1 MSKMIDGPEAWVIR
15 EWLKEDSNCWI
26 AIATAFLQR
35 YDRDIAIRKI
45 SVALQYLLRDG
56 PPAPTTLGGRL
67 FRAGVRRINYDLLAL
82 ELVLATEA
90 VQCSHA

>member
-1 MSKMIDGPEAWVIR
+1 MSKINPNPEALVNR
-15 EWLKEDSNCWI
+15 EWLREDTNCWI

-35 YDRDIAIRKI
+35 YDRDIAIQKI
-45 SVALQYLLRDG
+45 TVAWQYMLRDG

-67 FRAGVRRINYDLLAL
+67 FRAGVRRINYDLLAR

-90 VQCSHA
+90 VESSHA